1 MIAKQTNH
9 GKAANN
15 TATATARAATA
26 KPCRRTDASATGRA
40 GDVPAAP
47 DNHKRI
53 KDIAA
58 ALLEFEV
65 DPKVETAL
73 ATRDRYLR
81 FTCRRCGHKWYPRG
95 EGTPPTTCPACRS
108 PNWTETTDVIHCFKC
123 NHTWAT
129 RGAAGNEPRRCANCN
144 ALLTRRAIWY
154 NMSLKEYRRSKQYKK
169 LTAIFNRAQRRKH
182 KR

>member
-1 MIAKQTNH
+1 MSANQTNH

-40 GDVPAAP
+40 GDVPAA
-47 DNHKRI
+47 
-53 KDIAA
+53 
-58 ALLEFEV
+58 AL
-65 DPKVETAL
+65 
-73 ATRDRYLR
+73 Y
-81 FTCRRCGHKWYPRG
+81 TCYRCGHKWNPRSK
-95 EGTPPTTCPACRS
+95 GTTPQTCPACRS
-108 PNWTETTDVIHCFKC
+108 PNWNETTDVIHCFKC